1 MWKMWKTDGC
11 GKSHLIRT
19 FFHSVKKPLSY
30 RGRDL
35 SKSRVLTGAA
45 APDISGNK
53 THFILNILS

>member
-19 FFHSVKKPLSY
+19 FFHSVKKPLLY
-30 RGRDL
+30 RGRDP

-45 APDISGNK
+45 TLNISGNK
-53 THFILNILS
+53 THFMFNILS